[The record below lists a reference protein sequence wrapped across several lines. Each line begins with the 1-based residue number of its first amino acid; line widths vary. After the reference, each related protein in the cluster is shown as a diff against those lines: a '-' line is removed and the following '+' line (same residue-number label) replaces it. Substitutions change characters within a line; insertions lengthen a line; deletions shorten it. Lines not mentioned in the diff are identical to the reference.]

1 MVGTPFSFSKLFYLL
16 GKSFLLHVVDHEI
29 SIWAKRRSNLEKKKQ
44 SDLDKK
50 ILLITP
56 DQSIEYF

>member
-29 SIWAKRRSNLEKKKQ
+29 SICAKKEVTWKKRNKV
-44 SDLDKK
+44 
-50 ILLITP
+50 T
-56 DQSIEYF
+56 